1 MTSSCEKNYKHF
13 INYKDDDHRI
23 KPLRIMLLRTSAYV
37 KCCNGETKW
46 MSFLLK
52 MMSYQE
58 HIIIF
63 GINPAAVLKKNL
75 IANPSTIKKNL
86 KTKIRSYGNEATD
99 FHDKELPDA
108 SSNCTCLAVI

>member
-52 MMSYQE
+52 MMSY
-58 HIIIF
+58 
-63 GINPAAVLKKNL
+63 
-75 IANPSTIKKNL
+75 
-86 KTKIRSYGNEATD
+86 
-99 FHDKELPDA
+99 
-108 SSNCTCLAVI
+108 

>member
-1 MTSSCEKNYKHF
+1 MLEDNDTKKYRYLTCNMTSSCEKNYKHF

-52 MMSYQE
+52 MMSY
-58 HIIIF
+58 
-63 GINPAAVLKKNL
+63 
-75 IANPSTIKKNL
+75 
-86 KTKIRSYGNEATD
+86 
-99 FHDKELPDA
+99 
-108 SSNCTCLAVI
+108 